1 MDIRKIPTGKNPP
14 CDINVL
20 VEIPLRGDP
29 VKYDVDNESGAL
41 YVHRFLH
48 TAMYCPGNFG
58 FIPHTLGENG
68 EALEVLVLGKVA
80 VAAGSVLRSRP
91 IGVLTI
97 EDEIGT
103 DEKLLAVPHP
113 KLHPFFDEVSSY
125 DKLPP
130 VMIRQIEHFFVHCK
144 DAEAERLVQVKG
156 WGGPDKV
163 AATIEAA
170 IKRAAKK
177 K

>member
-14 CDINVL
+14 GDLNVI

-29 VKYDVDNESGAL
+29 VKYEVDSESGAM

-68 EALEVLVLGKVA
+68 EPLEILVLGKVA

-97 EDEIGT
+97 EEEAGIDQ
-103 DEKLLAVPHP
+103 KLLAVPHP
-113 KLHPFFDEVSSY
+113 KLHPFFDEVTSY

-130 VMIRQIEHFFVHCK
+130 VMVRQIEHFFVHCK
-144 DAEAERLVQVKG
+144 DAEVAHLVQVKG
-156 WGGPDKV
+156 WGGPDQ
-163 AATIEAA
+163 AAAA
-170 IKRAAKK
+170 VDAAMKRAEKRK
-177 K
+177 